1 MIKPPQE
8 LVDKFMEW
16 YLSDPHSTNEDFY
29 KAIISKEQLG
39 SLSKKDFIEFFTEF
53 AGDGGKLQSGGH
65 RNKNKFRQ
73 TVIEKYDNFRDFV
86 LSVFQPDFKVEQW
99 LEKTSNFKSFGSG
112 LATIFL
118 NRVDKRR
125 FSVVNNK
132 TKDALALLGIDLPV
146 ALHQKYDVVYNA
158 QSQLIKWFPE
168 FENFYRVDALNHFL
182 VGTDEGA
189 NLAKTLLKPNFLGRR
204 YWICGLGEGAKYWNE
219 CQEKNIAVFGFDE
232 LPSLSTFKSKKDIE
246 HAIIEAT
253 GMENRPT
260 NDSLA
265 AWQVANEI
273 KEGDILIAKRG
284 IKTYLGYGIVSG
296 PYRYDSERQSYRN
309 IIPVIWEK
317 TGEWEEKEGKIA
329 LKTLTDITPYPDY
342 VKRLINLMGIDPKI
356 EKVKPV
362 STPASVSAQNLILY
376 GPPGTGKTYEL
387 TQYFDKYTTNSAGE
401 SEESYLARLVTDKPW
416 WQIVGAAV
424 LDKGKIKVPKLLDH
438 PLVQAKLAQTNIQS
452 SNARL
457 WATLQSHTIQDCPN
471 VNYQK
476 KLEPQ
481 FFWKDADSSWSVKE
495 ELLQELAPE
504 IVELKKSSENIPAT
518 ETIKRYEF
526 ITFHQSYG
534 YEDFVEGIRPVME
547 DTGEGDVQYRV
558 EPGIFRKICQRAEK
572 DPSNGYA
579 IFIDE
584 INRGNISKIFGEL
597 ITLIEPDKRV
607 KPDGT
612 GMRARLPYSKEEFGV
627 PANLSIIGTMNTADR
642 SIALIDIALR
652 RRFRFREMM
661 PDLELIENKVGTIDG
676 VNVKSLLEIINR
688 RIEFLYDRDH
698 MIGHSYFLD
707 CKTLEKLRDVFLQ
720 NIIPLLQEYF
730 YGDWEK
736 ICLVLGCGTNGNGGA
751 TKNQHPLVKAE
762 TLVEKKILGFD
773 HLDYDDCCRYVV
785 NPTFS
790 NATGEQLKNC
800 LTAIYQ
806 VHAKTV
812 DIPEE

>member
-1 MIKPPQE
+1 MSDYFTSDHFELLKKWQGQKRDESNAEQNHAYDELKKAYSITERWAQEIKRHLFPAGKVRIRKRPTSQANSFLPYNWARIYPTKSSPNPLAFTVGIDADEVFVVKIDTVQADKE
-8 LVDKFMEW
+8 LREIYENIRGPYEDSPLVALLSASAGLGMSFSELTEW
-16 YLSDPHSTNEDFY
+16 SIEAINNFKLGYVEIARMLGLLTDDDPMSILHHFQGHPDFVQRQPLWGEEITSRFCRLATAVHEAEFDWWFTKTTNRQVTFGHKEKGASKGEAIGWIFIMHDGLKIGWKRFTDREASDMVPLTDDLAKDLERYFTSIGHT
-29 KAIISKEQLG
+29 
-39 SLSKKDFIEFFTEF
+39 KKDLFLGLPARLPYWPDDY
-53 AGDGGKLQSGGH
+53 AGEEL
-65 RNKNKFRQ
+65 
-73 TVIEKYDNFRDFV
+73 RDEE
-86 LSVFQPDFKVEQW
+86 LPQ
-99 LEKTSNFKSFGSG
+99 KS
-112 LATIFL
+112 L
-118 NRVDKRR
+118 NRKG
-125 FSVVNNK
+125 VNR
-132 TKDALALLGIDLPV
+132 I
-146 ALHQKYDVVYNA
+146 Y
-158 QSQLIKWFPE
+158 
-168 FENFYRVDALNHFL
+168 
-182 VGTDEGA
+182 
-189 NLAKTLLKPNFLGRR
+189 
-204 YWICGLGEGAKYWNE
+204 
-219 CQEKNIAVFGFDE
+219 
-232 LPSLSTFKSKKDIE
+232 
-246 HAIIEAT
+246 
-253 GMENRPT
+253 
-260 NDSLA
+260 
-265 AWQVANEI
+265 
-273 KEGDILIAKRG
+273 
-284 IKTYLGYGIVSG
+284 
-296 PYRYDSERQSYRN
+296 
-309 IIPVIWEK
+309 
-317 TGEWEEKEGKIA
+317 
-329 LKTLTDITPYPDY
+329 
-342 VKRLINLMGIDPKI
+342 
-356 EKVKPV
+356 
-362 STPASVSAQNLILY
+362 Y
-376 GPPGTGKTYEL
+376 GPPGTGKTYHL
-387 TQYFDKYTTNSAGE
+387 TQDFDKYTTTSFGE
-401 SEESYLARLVTDKPW
+401 TKDSYLARLVTDKPW

-452 SNARL
+452 PNARL

-661 PDLELIENKVGTIDG
+661 PDLDLIENKVGTIDG

-698 MIGHSYFLD
+698 TIGHSFFLN
-707 CKTLEKLRDVFLQ
+707 CTNLEELRDVFLQ

-736 ICLVLGCGTNGNGGA
+736 ICLVLGCGTNGNGGV
-751 TKNQHPLVKAE
+751 TKNQYPLVKAE
-762 TLVEKKILGFD
+762 NLVEKKILGFD
-773 HLDYDDCCRYVV
+773 HLDYDDCCRFEV
-785 NPTFS
+785 NSDFS
-790 NATGEQLKNC
+790 KATGEQLMDYLK
-800 LTAIYQ
+800 AIYQ

-812 DIPEE
+812 DTPEE